1 MSQLISFQFRS
12 FYAGIFILVAA
23 MILGSAPNA
32 GAQGKAAELKAK
44 AEDLVRQ
51 SKMTEALPVIEQW
64 IAANP
69 DDALAH
75 ERHAFALIGKAIHV
89 TDPAERKALRIQA
102 RGAFIKAQM
111 LGNKANLLT
120 AMIDSLPE
128 DGSEGPAFSED
139 PKSHALTV
147 AGEKA
152 FTSGK
157 IDEAIELYKQA
168 AAADAKNYFAPLFVG
183 DMLIKKDAYAEAE
196 TWYQKAI
203 VVDPYKE
210 TAYRYSGTPLMRQKK
225 YEEALERYIDA
236 WITEPYSRLA
246 MNGII
251 QWGQIT
257 GTKLGHPKVDVP
269 EIKTGPD
276 GKSTS
281 TLNVN
286 PLADDGSMA
295 WMAYVTTR
303 GVWEKEKFKKS
314 YPTETKYRHSLAE
327 EVEAL
332 RDVVKM
338 AKSLKPKTKN
348 PQFEMIEKMDADGVL
363 EAFVLMAI
371 PTRGIAQD
379 HAAYLRANRE
389 KLRLYVKKYVV
400 APGR

>member
-1 MSQLISFQFRS
+1 MKPVMNPQTRTGRLSLMLF
-12 FYAGIFILVAA
+12 VAA
-23 MILGSAPNA
+23 MIFVAAPHVS
-32 GAQGKAAELKAK
+32 AQGNAAELKAK
-44 AEDLVRQ
+44 AEQLFSQ

-64 IAANP
+64 IAADP

-89 TDPAERKALRIQA
+89 TDPAERKTLRVQA
-102 RGAFIKAQM
+102 RGAFIKSKM
-111 LGNKANLLT
+111 LGNKANLIA

-128 DGSEGPAFSED
+128 DGSEGPGFSED

-168 AAADAKNYFAPLFVG
+168 AAADPKNYFAPLFVG
-183 DMLIKKDAYAEAE
+183 DMLIKKEAFVEAE
-196 TWYQKAI
+196 LWYQKAI

-225 YEEALERYIDA
+225 YDEALERYIDA
-236 WITEPYSRLA
+236 WITEPYNRLA

-257 GTKLGHPKVDVP
+257 GTRLGHPKLDIP
-269 EIKTGPD
+269 EIKAGAD
-276 GKSTS
+276 GKTN
-281 TLNVN
+281 TTININ
-286 PLADDGSMA
+286 PLAVDDSMA

-303 GVWEKEKFKKS
+303 ELWSKEKFKKA
-314 YPTETKYRHSLAE
+314 YPKESAYRHSLAE
-327 EVEAL
+327 EADSL
-332 RDVVKM
+332 REVVKM
-338 AKSLKPKTKN
+338 AKSLKSEKKN
-348 PQFEMIEKMDADGVL
+348 PQIEAIGKMDSDGVL
-363 EAFVLMAI
+363 EAFVLLAI
-371 PTRGIAQD
+371 PTRGIAED

-389 KLRLYVKKYVV
+389 KMRLYIKKYVV
-400 APGR
+400 EPGK